1 MKLKK
6 FKSILTCVLVLCMT
20 FGIQSNLAFV
30 FAQGNDDT
38 IEQENIVDNMV
49 DITDDTARTT
59 TDEVDVNTEAEKK
72 DENVGD
78 SQHTKYGLTDE
89 EEWEECNQCSK
100 DNPHLIA
107 TAADL
112 DKVRTHTH
120 TEGNV
125 TTITGYFKLV
135 NDIVFTDEDY
145 QENGAFYNNGWGWTP
160 IGHNNK
166 TSYFSGDQ
174 FQGDFNGD
182 DYAVK
187 NIKIERPA
195 GYWYNGLFAAPG
207 DNAHIYNLKL
217 EGFTIHADG
226 AGALYG
232 QSYATKKDSML
243 VENITVDNSCIT
255 GISSAAKYSGIF
267 AGCIKGMHR
276 NITISNSTYKSER
289 GAWKGGFIASEI
301 LTGMLE
307 NVTVTDCEMTPFAY
321 TGMLMPGIGMDTVIK
336 DVVIKDSTVN
346 ITHHAWSYLIYE
358 DYRSNSTGLTPVIS
372 DVKIDVNIQ
381 GTTAHL
387 KDAKTIIPKLKNSDV
402 SAIQMDNIDV
412 HEILTDKTTNSQS
425 KADFNVDTNVIGIPS
440 DAEKNIKAEE
450 RYIVSLNGGH
460 IRPETVNEEG
470 KLIADRSGYAF
481 DGWYEN
487 KELNGD
493 SIEKLN
499 YNTYYYAKWSE
510 KADCEVSFKDNLK
523 LDKIYDG
530 NAVSL
535 LESDYIVTEG
545 AGKVTF
551 NYQMK
556 EDNEWKDID
565 TTPINAGTYRVKA
578 IVAENDTHK
587 RAETDWKEF
596 VISKAMPTYEVPTN
610 LTAIVGQTLA
620 DVTLPQ
626 DFAWQ
631 DDTTTSVGSAGIN
644 TFKVT
649 YTPKDTANYNNI
661 TDIEVILTV
670 NPKMEELNAIPTIN
684 ASNKTLTVGD
694 TFEALDAVTAS
705 DKEDGDITE
714 KVEVLSNDVD
724 TSKAG
729 TYTVIY
735 KVTDSKGA
743 SSTKII
749 TVTVNPKMEEL
760 NAIPTINAS
769 DKTLTVGDTFEALDC
784 VIASDKED
792 GDITKKVEVLSN
804 NVDTSKA
811 GTYTV
816 IYKVTDSKGASSTK
830 TITVTVK
837 AKDTQ
842 NTTTDDNKKP
852 SATDTD
858 KKPISTDKQTTSN
871 SPKTGDSTNMT
882 TWLALMFVSLGL
894 LAGIF
899 TVRKLRK
906 SR

>member
-72 DENVGD
+72 DENIGD

-107 TAADL
+107 TTADL

-243 VENITVDNSCIT
+243 VENITVYNSCIT
-255 GISSAAKYSGIF
+255 GISSAAKLSGIF
-267 AGCIKGMHR
+267 AGAIKGINR
-276 NITISNSTYKSER
+276 NITISNSTYKFGKS
-289 GAWKGGFIASEI
+289 AWKGGFIASEI
-301 LTGMLE
+301 ATGKLE
-307 NVTVTDCEMTPFAY
+307 NVTVTDCEMTTYAY
-321 TGMLMPGIGMDTVIK
+321 TGILVPTICLDAVIK
-336 DVVIKDSTVN
+336 GVVIKDSTVN
-346 ITHHAWSYLIYE
+346 TTHHAWSYLIYE
-358 DYRSNSTGLTPVIS
+358 DFRSNLTGPTPVIS

-387 KDAKTIIPKLKNSDV
+387 KDAKTIIPKLKNSDD

-412 HEILTDKTTNSQS
+412 HAILTDKTTNSQS
-425 KADFNVDTNVIGIPS
+425 KVDFNVDTNVIGIPS

-523 LDKIYDG
+523 LDKIYDE

-784 VIASDKED
+784 VTASDKED

-842 NTTTDDNKKP
+842 NPTTDDNKKP

-858 KKPISTDKQTTSN
+858 KKPASIDKNMTADN
-871 SPKTGDSTNMT
+871 PKTGDSSNVT
-882 TWLALMFVSLGL
+882 TWLALMFVSFGL
-894 LAGIF
+894 LAGIS
-899 TVRKLRK
+899 VRK
-906 SR
+906 SRKNR

>member
-107 TAADL
+107 TTADL

-195 GYWYNGLFAAPG
+195 GYWYNGLFAGPG

-217 EGFTIHADG
+217 EGFAIHADG

-243 VENITVDNSCIT
+243 VENITVYNSCIT
-255 GISSAAKYSGIF
+255 GISSAAKLSGIF
-267 AGCIKGMHR
+267 AGAIKGINR
-276 NITISNSTYKSER
+276 NITISNSTYKFGKS
-289 GAWKGGFIASEI
+289 AWKGGFIASEI
-301 LTGMLE
+301 ATGKLE
-307 NVTVTDCEMTPFAY
+307 NVTVTDCEMTTYAY
-321 TGMLMPGIGMDTVIK
+321 TGILVPTICLDAVIK
-336 DVVIKDSTVN
+336 GVVIKDSTVN
-346 ITHHAWSYLIYE
+346 TTHHAWSYLIYE
-358 DYRSNSTGLTPVIS
+358 DYRSNLTGPTPVIS

-387 KDAKTIIPKLKNSDV
+387 KDAKTIIPKLKNSDD

-412 HEILTDKTTNSQS
+412 HAILTDKTTNSQS
-425 KADFNVDTNVIGIPS
+425 KVDFNVDTNVIGIPS

-684 ASNKTLTVGD
+684 AS
-694 TFEALDAVTAS
+694 
-705 DKEDGDITE
+705 
-714 KVEVLSNDVD
+714 
-724 TSKAG
+724 
-729 TYTVIY
+729 
-735 KVTDSKGA
+735 
-743 SSTKII
+743 
-749 TVTVNPKMEEL
+749 
-760 NAIPTINAS
+760 

-784 VIASDKED
+784 VTASDKED

-842 NTTTDDNKKP
+842 NPTTDDNKKP

-858 KKPISTDKQTTSN
+858 KKPASIDKNMTADN
-871 SPKTGDSTNMT
+871 PKTGDSSNVT
-882 TWLALMFVSLGL
+882 TWLALMFVSFGL
-894 LAGIF
+894 LAGIS
-899 TVRKLRK
+899 VRK
-906 SR
+906 SRKNR

>member
-72 DENVGD
+72 DENIGD

-107 TAADL
+107 TTADL

-195 GYWYNGLFAAPG
+195 GYWYNGLFAGPG

-217 EGFTIHADG
+217 EGFAIHADG

-243 VENITVDNSCIT
+243 VENITVYNSCIT
-255 GISSAAKYSGIF
+255 GISSAAKLSGIF
-267 AGCIKGMHR
+267 AGAIKGINR
-276 NITISNSTYKSER
+276 NITISNSTYKFGKS
-289 GAWKGGFIASEI
+289 AWKGGFIASEI
-301 LTGMLE
+301 ATGKLE
-307 NVTVTDCEMTPFAY
+307 NVTVTDCEMTTYAY
-321 TGMLMPGIGMDTVIK
+321 TGILVPTICLDAVIK
-336 DVVIKDSTVN
+336 GVVIKDSTVN
-346 ITHHAWSYLIYE
+346 TTHHAWSYLIYE
-358 DYRSNSTGLTPVIS
+358 DFRSNLTGPTPVIS

-387 KDAKTIIPKLKNSDV
+387 KDAKTIIPKLKNSDD

-412 HEILTDKTTNSQS
+412 HAILTDKTTNSQS
-425 KADFNVDTNVIGIPS
+425 KVDFNVDTNVIGIPS

-523 LDKIYDG
+523 LDKIYDE

-784 VIASDKED
+784 VTASDKED

-842 NTTTDDNKKP
+842 NPTTDDNKKP

-858 KKPISTDKQTTSN
+858 KKPASIDKNMTADN
-871 SPKTGDSTNMT
+871 PKTGDSSNVT
-882 TWLALMFVSLGL
+882 TWLALMFVSFGL
-894 LAGIF
+894 LAGIS
-899 TVRKLRK
+899 VRK
-906 SR
+906 SRKNR

>member
-107 TAADL
+107 TTADL

-195 GYWYNGLFAAPG
+195 GYWYNGLFAGPG

-217 EGFTIHADG
+217 EGFAIHADG

-243 VENITVDNSCIT
+243 VENITVYNSCIT
-255 GISSAAKYSGIF
+255 GISSAAKLSGIF
-267 AGCIKGMHR
+267 AGAIKGINR
-276 NITISNSTYKSER
+276 NITISNSTYKFGKS
-289 GAWKGGFIASEI
+289 AWKGGFIASEI
-301 LTGMLE
+301 ATGKLE
-307 NVTVTDCEMTPFAY
+307 NVTVTDCEMTTYAY
-321 TGMLMPGIGMDTVIK
+321 TGILVPTICLDAVIK
-336 DVVIKDSTVN
+336 GVVIKDSTVN
-346 ITHHAWSYLIYE
+346 TTHHAWSYLIYE
-358 DYRSNSTGLTPVIS
+358 DYRSNLTGPTPVIS

-387 KDAKTIIPKLKNSDV
+387 KDAKTIIPKLKNSDD

-412 HEILTDKTTNSQS
+412 HAILTDKTTNSQS
-425 KADFNVDTNVIGIPS
+425 KVDFNVDTNVIGIPS

-684 ASNKTLTVGD
+684 ASNKTLTAGD

-784 VIASDKED
+784 VTASDKED

-842 NTTTDDNKKP
+842 NPTTDDNKKP

-858 KKPISTDKQTTSN
+858 KKPASIDKNMTADN
-871 SPKTGDSTNMT
+871 PKTGDSSNVT
-882 TWLALMFVSLGL
+882 TWLALMFVSFGL
-894 LAGIF
+894 LAGIS
-899 TVRKLRK
+899 VRK
-906 SR
+906 SRKNR

>member
-72 DENVGD
+72 DENIGD

-107 TAADL
+107 TTADL

-195 GYWYNGLFAAPG
+195 GYWYNGLFAGPG

-217 EGFTIHADG
+217 EGFAIHADG

-243 VENITVDNSCIT
+243 VENITVYNSCIT
-255 GISSAAKYSGIF
+255 GISSAAKLSGIF
-267 AGCIKGMHR
+267 AGAIKGINR
-276 NITISNSTYKSER
+276 NITISNSTYKFGKS
-289 GAWKGGFIASEI
+289 AWKGGFIASEI
-301 LTGMLE
+301 ATGKLE
-307 NVTVTDCEMTPFAY
+307 NVTVTDCEMTTYAY
-321 TGMLMPGIGMDTVIK
+321 TGILVPTICLDAVIK
-336 DVVIKDSTVN
+336 GVVIKDSTVN
-346 ITHHAWSYLIYE
+346 TTHHAWSYLIYE
-358 DYRSNSTGLTPVIS
+358 DFRSNLTGPTPVIS

-387 KDAKTIIPKLKNSDV
+387 KDAKTIIPKLKNSDD

-412 HEILTDKTTNSQS
+412 HAILTDKTTNSQS
-425 KADFNVDTNVIGIPS
+425 KVDFNVDTNVIGIPS

-523 LDKIYDG
+523 LDKIYDE

-743 SSTKII
+743 SSTK
-749 TVTVNPKMEEL
+749 
-760 NAIPTINAS
+760 
-769 DKTLTVGDTFEALDC
+769 
-784 VIASDKED
+784 
-792 GDITKKVEVLSN
+792 
-804 NVDTSKA
+804 
-811 GTYTV
+811 
-816 IYKVTDSKGASSTK
+816 

-842 NTTTDDNKKP
+842 NPTTDDNKKP

-858 KKPISTDKQTTSN
+858 KKPASIDKNMTADN
-871 SPKTGDSTNMT
+871 PKTGDSSNVT
-882 TWLALMFVSLGL
+882 TWLALMFVSFGL
-894 LAGIF
+894 LAGIS
-899 TVRKLRK
+899 VRK
-906 SR
+906 SRKNR

>member
-72 DENVGD
+72 DENIGD

-107 TAADL
+107 TTADL

-195 GYWYNGLFAAPG
+195 GYWYNGLFAGPG

-217 EGFTIHADG
+217 EGFAIHADG

-243 VENITVDNSCIT
+243 VENITVYNSCIT
-255 GISSAAKYSGIF
+255 GISSAAKLSGIF
-267 AGCIKGMHR
+267 AGAIKGINR
-276 NITISNSTYKSER
+276 NITISNSTYKFGKS
-289 GAWKGGFIASEI
+289 AWKGGFIASEI
-301 LTGMLE
+301 ATGKLE
-307 NVTVTDCEMTPFAY
+307 NVTVTDCEMTTYAY
-321 TGMLMPGIGMDTVIK
+321 TGILVPTICLDAVIK
-336 DVVIKDSTVN
+336 GVVIKDSTVN
-346 ITHHAWSYLIYE
+346 TTHHAWSYLIYE
-358 DYRSNSTGLTPVIS
+358 DFRSNLTGPTPVIS

-387 KDAKTIIPKLKNSDV
+387 KDAKTIIPKLKNSDD

-412 HEILTDKTTNSQS
+412 HAILTDKTTNSQS
-425 KADFNVDTNVIGIPS
+425 KVDFNVDTNVIGIPS

-523 LDKIYDG
+523 LDKIYDE

-760 NAIPTINAS
+760 NAIPTINTS

-784 VIASDKED
+784 VTASDKED

-842 NTTTDDNKKP
+842 NPTTDDNKKP

-858 KKPISTDKQTTSN
+858 KKPASIDKNMTADN
-871 SPKTGDSTNMT
+871 PKTGDSSNVT
-882 TWLALMFVSLGL
+882 TWLALMFVSFGL
-894 LAGIF
+894 LAGIS
-899 TVRKLRK
+899 VRK
-906 SR
+906 SRKNR

>member
-842 NTTTDDNKKP
+842 NPTTDDNKKP

-858 KKPISTDKQTTSN
+858 KKPASIDKNMTADN
-871 SPKTGDSTNMT
+871 PKTGDSSNVT
-882 TWLALMFVSLGL
+882 TWLALMFVSFGL
-894 LAGIF
+894 LAGIS
-899 TVRKLRK
+899 VRK
-906 SR
+906 SRKNR

>member
-107 TAADL
+107 TTADL

-307 NVTVTDCEMTPFAY
+307 NVTVTDCEMTPYAY
-321 TGMLMPGIGMDTVIK
+321 TGMLMPSIGMDTVIK
-336 DVVIKDSTVN
+336 GVVIKDSTVN

-412 HEILTDKTTNSQS
+412 HEILKDKTTNSQS

-684 ASNKTLTVGD
+684 ASDKTLTVGD

-743 SSTKII
+743 SSTK
-749 TVTVNPKMEEL
+749 
-760 NAIPTINAS
+760 
-769 DKTLTVGDTFEALDC
+769 
-784 VIASDKED
+784 
-792 GDITKKVEVLSN
+792 
-804 NVDTSKA
+804 
-811 GTYTV
+811 
-816 IYKVTDSKGASSTK
+816 

-842 NTTTDDNKKP
+842 NPTTDDNKKP

-858 KKPISTDKQTTSN
+858 KKPASIDKNMTADN
-871 SPKTGDSTNMT
+871 PKTGDSSNVT
-882 TWLALMFVSLGL
+882 TWLALMFVSFGL
-894 LAGIF
+894 LAGIS
-899 TVRKLRK
+899 VRK
-906 SR
+906 SRKNR

>member
-858 KKPISTDKQTTSN
+858 KKPASIDKNMTADN
-871 SPKTGDSTNMT
+871 PKTGDSSNVT
-882 TWLALMFVSLGL
+882 TWLALMFVSFGL
-894 LAGIF
+894 LAGIS
-899 TVRKLRK
+899 VRK
-906 SR
+906 SRKNR

>member
-72 DENVGD
+72 DENIGD

-107 TAADL
+107 TTADL

-195 GYWYNGLFAAPG
+195 GYWYNGLFAGPG

-217 EGFTIHADG
+217 EGFAIHADG

-243 VENITVDNSCIT
+243 VENITVYNSCIT
-255 GISSAAKYSGIF
+255 GISSAAKLSGIF
-267 AGCIKGMHR
+267 AGAIKGINR
-276 NITISNSTYKSER
+276 NITISNSTYKFGKS
-289 GAWKGGFIASEI
+289 AWKGGFIASEI
-301 LTGMLE
+301 ATGKLE
-307 NVTVTDCEMTPFAY
+307 NVTVNDCEMTTYAY
-321 TGMLMPGIGMDTVIK
+321 TGILVPTICLDAVIK
-336 DVVIKDSTVN
+336 GVVIKDSTVN
-346 ITHHAWSYLIYE
+346 TTHHAWSYLIYE
-358 DYRSNSTGLTPVIS
+358 DFRSNLTGPTPVIS

-387 KDAKTIIPKLKNSDV
+387 KDAKTIIPKLKNSDD

-412 HEILTDKTTNSQS
+412 HAILTDKTTNSQS
-425 KADFNVDTNVIGIPS
+425 KVDFNVDTNVIGIPS

-523 LDKIYDG
+523 LDKIYDE

-784 VIASDKED
+784 VTASDKED

-842 NTTTDDNKKP
+842 NPTTDDNKKP

-858 KKPISTDKQTTSN
+858 KKPASIDKNMTADN
-871 SPKTGDSTNMT
+871 PKTGDSSNVT
-882 TWLALMFVSLGL
+882 TWLALMFVSFGL
-894 LAGIF
+894 LAGIS
-899 TVRKLRK
+899 VRK
-906 SR
+906 SRKNR

>member
-107 TAADL
+107 TTADL

-307 NVTVTDCEMTPFAY
+307 NVTVTDCEMTPYAY
-321 TGMLMPGIGMDTVIK
+321 TGMLMPSIGMDTVIK
-336 DVVIKDSTVN
+336 GVVIKDSTVN

-412 HEILTDKTTNSQS
+412 HEILKDKTTNSQS

-535 LESDYIVTEG
+535 LESDYSVTEG

-684 ASNKTLTVGD
+684 ASDKTLTVGD

-743 SSTKII
+743 SSTKTI

-769 DKTLTVGDTFEALDC
+769 DKTLTVGDTFEALDA
-784 VIASDKED
+784 VTASDKED
-792 GDITKKVEVLSN
+792 GDITEKVEVLSN
-804 NVDTSKA
+804 DVDTSKA

-842 NTTTDDNKKP
+842 NPTTDDNKKP

-858 KKPISTDKQTTSN
+858 KKPASIDKNMTADN
-871 SPKTGDSTNMT
+871 PKTGDSSNVT
-882 TWLALMFVSLGL
+882 TWLALMFVSFGL
-894 LAGIF
+894 LAGIS
-899 TVRKLRK
+899 VRK
-906 SR
+906 SRKNR

>member
-72 DENVGD
+72 DENIGD

-107 TAADL
+107 TTADL

-195 GYWYNGLFAAPG
+195 GYWYNGLFAGPG

-217 EGFTIHADG
+217 EGFAIHADG

-243 VENITVDNSCIT
+243 VENITVYNSCIT
-255 GISSAAKYSGIF
+255 GISSAAKLSGIF
-267 AGCIKGMHR
+267 AGAIKGINR
-276 NITISNSTYKSER
+276 NITISNSTYKFGKS
-289 GAWKGGFIASEI
+289 AWKGGFIASEI
-301 LTGMLE
+301 ATGKLE
-307 NVTVTDCEMTPFAY
+307 NVTVTDCEMTTYAY
-321 TGMLMPGIGMDTVIK
+321 TGILVPTICLDAVIK
-336 DVVIKDSTVN
+336 GVVIKDSTVN
-346 ITHHAWSYLIYE
+346 TTHHAWSYLIYE
-358 DYRSNSTGLTPVIS
+358 DFRSNLTGPTPVIS

-387 KDAKTIIPKLKNSDV
+387 KDAKTIIPKLKNSDD

-412 HEILTDKTTNSQS
+412 HAILTDKTTNSQS
-425 KADFNVDTNVIGIPS
+425 KVDFNVDTNVIGIPS

-499 YNTYYYAKWSE
+499 YNT
-510 KADCEVSFKDNLK
+510 
-523 LDKIYDG
+523 
-530 NAVSL
+530 L
-535 LESDYIVTEG
+535 L
-545 AGKVTF
+545 
-551 NYQMK
+551 
-556 EDNEWKDID
+556 
-565 TTPINAGTYRVKA
+565 
-578 IVAENDTHK
+578 
-587 RAETDWKEF
+587 
-596 VISKAMPTYEVPTN
+596 
-610 LTAIVGQTLA
+610 
-620 DVTLPQ
+620 
-626 DFAWQ
+626 
-631 DDTTTSVGSAGIN
+631 
-644 TFKVT
+644 
-649 YTPKDTANYNNI
+649 
-661 TDIEVILTV
+661 
-670 NPKMEELNAIPTIN
+670 
-684 ASNKTLTVGD
+684 
-694 TFEALDAVTAS
+694 
-705 DKEDGDITE
+705 
-714 KVEVLSNDVD
+714 
-724 TSKAG
+724 
-729 TYTVIY
+729 
-735 KVTDSKGA
+735 
-743 SSTKII
+743 
-749 TVTVNPKMEEL
+749 
-760 NAIPTINAS
+760 
-769 DKTLTVGDTFEALDC
+769 
-784 VIASDKED
+784 
-792 GDITKKVEVLSN
+792 
-804 NVDTSKA
+804 
-811 GTYTV
+811 
-816 IYKVTDSKGASSTK
+816 
-830 TITVTVK
+830 
-837 AKDTQ
+837 
-842 NTTTDDNKKP
+842 
-852 SATDTD
+852 
-858 KKPISTDKQTTSN
+858 
-871 SPKTGDSTNMT
+871 
-882 TWLALMFVSLGL
+882 
-894 LAGIF
+894 
-899 TVRKLRK
+899 LRK
-906 SR
+906 MV

>member
-107 TAADL
+107 TTADL

-307 NVTVTDCEMTPFAY
+307 NVTVTDCEMTPYAY
-321 TGMLMPGIGMDTVIK
+321 TGMLMPSIGMDTVIK
-336 DVVIKDSTVN
+336 GVVIKDSTVN

-412 HEILTDKTTNSQS
+412 HEILKDKTTNSQS

-684 ASNKTLTVGD
+684 ASDKTLTVGD

-743 SSTKII
+743 SSTKTI

-769 DKTLTVGDTFEALDC
+769 DKTLTVGDTFEALDA
-784 VIASDKED
+784 VTASDKED
-792 GDITKKVEVLSN
+792 GDITEKVEVLSN
-804 NVDTSKA
+804 DVDTSKA

-842 NTTTDDNKKP
+842 NPTTDDNKKP

-858 KKPISTDKQTTSN
+858 KKPASIDKNMTADN
-871 SPKTGDSTNMT
+871 PKTGDSSNVT
-882 TWLALMFVSLGL
+882 TWLALMFVSFGL
-894 LAGIF
+894 LAGIS
-899 TVRKLRK
+899 VRK
-906 SR
+906 SRKNR

>member
-107 TAADL
+107 TTADL

-207 DNAHIYNLKL
+207 NNAHIYNLKL

-307 NVTVTDCEMTPFAY
+307 NVTVTDCEMTPYAY
-321 TGMLMPGIGMDTVIK
+321 TGMLMPSIGMDTVIK
-336 DVVIKDSTVN
+336 GVVIKDSTVN

-412 HEILTDKTTNSQS
+412 HEILKDKTTNSQS

-684 ASNKTLTVGD
+684 ASDKTLTVGD

-743 SSTKII
+743 SSTK
-749 TVTVNPKMEEL
+749 
-760 NAIPTINAS
+760 
-769 DKTLTVGDTFEALDC
+769 
-784 VIASDKED
+784 
-792 GDITKKVEVLSN
+792 
-804 NVDTSKA
+804 
-811 GTYTV
+811 
-816 IYKVTDSKGASSTK
+816 

-842 NTTTDDNKKP
+842 NPTTDDNKKP

-858 KKPISTDKQTTSN
+858 KKPASIDKNMTADN
-871 SPKTGDSTNMT
+871 PKTGDSSNVT
-882 TWLALMFVSLGL
+882 TWLALMFVSFGL
-894 LAGIF
+894 LAGIS
-899 TVRKLRK
+899 VRK
-906 SR
+906 SRKNR

>member
-72 DENVGD
+72 DENIGD

-107 TAADL
+107 TTADL

-195 GYWYNGLFAAPG
+195 GYWYNGLFAGPG

-217 EGFTIHADG
+217 EGFAIHADG

-243 VENITVDNSCIT
+243 VENITVYNSCIT
-255 GISSAAKYSGIF
+255 GISSAAKLSGIF
-267 AGCIKGMHR
+267 AGAIKGINR
-276 NITISNSTYKSER
+276 NITISNSTYKFGKS
-289 GAWKGGFIASEI
+289 AWKGGFIASEI
-301 LTGMLE
+301 ATGKLE
-307 NVTVTDCEMTPFAY
+307 NVTVTDCEMTTYAY
-321 TGMLMPGIGMDTVIK
+321 TGILVPTICLDAVIK
-336 DVVIKDSTVN
+336 GVVIKDSTVN
-346 ITHHAWSYLIYE
+346 TTHHAWSYLIYE
-358 DYRSNSTGLTPVIS
+358 DFRSNLTGPTPVIS

-387 KDAKTIIPKLKNSDV
+387 KDAKTIIPKLKNSDD

-412 HEILTDKTTNSQS
+412 HAILTDKTTNSQS
-425 KADFNVDTNVIGIPS
+425 KVDFNVDTNVIGIPS

-523 LDKIYDG
+523 LDKIYDE

-684 ASNKTLTVGD
+684 AS
-694 TFEALDAVTAS
+694 
-705 DKEDGDITE
+705 
-714 KVEVLSNDVD
+714 
-724 TSKAG
+724 
-729 TYTVIY
+729 
-735 KVTDSKGA
+735 
-743 SSTKII
+743 
-749 TVTVNPKMEEL
+749 
-760 NAIPTINAS
+760 

-784 VIASDKED
+784 VTASDKED

-842 NTTTDDNKKP
+842 NPTTDDNKKP

-858 KKPISTDKQTTSN
+858 KKPASIDKNMTADN
-871 SPKTGDSTNMT
+871 PKTGDSSNVT
-882 TWLALMFVSLGL
+882 TWLALMFVSFGL
-894 LAGIF
+894 LAGIS
-899 TVRKLRK
+899 VRK
-906 SR
+906 SRKNR

>member
-72 DENVGD
+72 DENIGD

-107 TAADL
+107 TTADL

-195 GYWYNGLFAAPG
+195 GYWYNGLFAGPG

-217 EGFTIHADG
+217 EGFAIHADG

-243 VENITVDNSCIT
+243 VENITVYNSCIT
-255 GISSAAKYSGIF
+255 GISSAAKLSGIF
-267 AGCIKGMHR
+267 AGAIKGINR
-276 NITISNSTYKSER
+276 NITISNSTYKFGKS
-289 GAWKGGFIASEI
+289 AWKGGFIASEI
-301 LTGMLE
+301 ATGKLE
-307 NVTVTDCEMTPFAY
+307 NVTVTDCEMTTYAY
-321 TGMLMPGIGMDTVIK
+321 TGILVPTICLDAVIK
-336 DVVIKDSTVN
+336 GVVIKDSTVN
-346 ITHHAWSYLIYE
+346 TTHHAWSYLIYE
-358 DYRSNSTGLTPVIS
+358 DFRSNLTGPTPVIS

-387 KDAKTIIPKLKNSDV
+387 KDAKTIIPKLKNSDD

-412 HEILTDKTTNSQS
+412 HAILTDKTTNSQS
-425 KADFNVDTNVIGIPS
+425 KVDFNVDTNVIGIPS

-523 LDKIYDG
+523 LDKIYDE

-694 TFEALDAVTAS
+694 TFEALDCVT
-705 DKEDGDITE
+705 
-714 KVEVLSNDVD
+714 
-724 TSKAG
+724 
-729 TYTVIY
+729 
-735 KVTDSKGA
+735 
-743 SSTKII
+743 
-749 TVTVNPKMEEL
+749 
-760 NAIPTINAS
+760 
-769 DKTLTVGDTFEALDC
+769 
-784 VIASDKED
+784 ASDKED

-842 NTTTDDNKKP
+842 NPTTDDNKKP

-858 KKPISTDKQTTSN
+858 KKPASIDKNMTADN
-871 SPKTGDSTNMT
+871 PKTGDSSNVT
-882 TWLALMFVSLGL
+882 TWLALMFVSFGL
-894 LAGIF
+894 LAGIS
-899 TVRKLRK
+899 VRK
-906 SR
+906 SRKNR

>member
-195 GYWYNGLFAAPG
+195 GYWYNGLFAGPG

-307 NVTVTDCEMTPFAY
+307 NVTVTDCEMTPYAY
-321 TGMLMPGIGMDTVIK
+321 TGMLMPSIGMDTVIK
-336 DVVIKDSTVN
+336 GVVIKDSTVN

-412 HEILTDKTTNSQS
+412 HEILKDKTTNSQS

-523 LDKIYDG
+523 LNKIYDG

-684 ASNKTLTVGD
+684 ASDKTLTVGD

-743 SSTKII
+743 SSTKTI

-769 DKTLTVGDTFEALDC
+769 DKTLTVGDTFEALDA
-784 VIASDKED
+784 VTASDKED

-842 NTTTDDNKKP
+842 NPTTDDNKKP

-858 KKPISTDKQTTSN
+858 KKPASIDKNMTADN
-871 SPKTGDSTNMT
+871 PKTGDSSNVT
-882 TWLALMFVSLGL
+882 TWLALMFVSFGL
-894 LAGIF
+894 LAGIS
-899 TVRKLRK
+899 VRK
-906 SR
+906 SRKNR

>member
-195 GYWYNGLFAAPG
+195 GYWYNGLFAGPG

-307 NVTVTDCEMTPFAY
+307 NVTVTDCEMTPYAY
-321 TGMLMPGIGMDTVIK
+321 TGMLMPSIGMDTVIK
-336 DVVIKDSTVN
+336 GVVIKDSTVN

-412 HEILTDKTTNSQS
+412 HEILKDKTTNSQS

-523 LDKIYDG
+523 LNKIYDG

-684 ASNKTLTVGD
+684 ASDKTLTVGD

-743 SSTKII
+743 SSTK
-749 TVTVNPKMEEL
+749 
-760 NAIPTINAS
+760 
-769 DKTLTVGDTFEALDC
+769 
-784 VIASDKED
+784 
-792 GDITKKVEVLSN
+792 
-804 NVDTSKA
+804 
-811 GTYTV
+811 
-816 IYKVTDSKGASSTK
+816 

-837 AKDTQ
+837 GKDTQ
-842 NTTTDDNKKP
+842 KPTIDDNKKP

-858 KKPISTDKQTTSN
+858 KKPASTDKQTTSN

-894 LAGIF
+894 LAGVF
-899 TVRKLRK
+899 TVRKSRK